1 MSYCLTYE
9 DPYEKLCKK
18 YKHKKIK
25 FREGRLYFDQV
36 DDNAARAECK
46 KFLNEDTGFGKRTK
60 RKAIGLVKY
69 VNIER
74 L

>member
-36 DDNAARAECK
+36 Q
-46 KFLNEDTGFGKRTK
+46 
-60 RKAIGLVKY
+60 
-69 VNIER
+69 
-74 L
+74 